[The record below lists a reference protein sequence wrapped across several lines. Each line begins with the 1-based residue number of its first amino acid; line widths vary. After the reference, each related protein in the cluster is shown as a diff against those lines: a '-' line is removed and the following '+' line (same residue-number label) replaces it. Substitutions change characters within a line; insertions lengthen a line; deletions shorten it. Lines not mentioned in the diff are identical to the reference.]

1 MGLRPHLWAAIV
13 PVTCPVHDTCLHET
27 DLQSVFQGCV
37 LLAFTFSLLFLWR
50 GPFSLGSGRDR
61 TSDVPSPCYVHPRD
75 RLEICVAGGAPNRH
89 VSRVCITGIQRD
101 PCYGPLE
108 RVRTLLG
115 VEWRIS
121 QLVERHIIRLG

>member
-37 LLAFTFSLLFLWR
+37 FCWLSLSLFFFLWR
-50 GPFSLGSGRDR
+50 PFSLGSGRDR

-75 RLEICVAGGAPNRH
+75 RLAICVVGGALTRH
-89 VSRVCITGIQRD
+89 GPHVCSTGI
-101 PCYGPLE
+101 
-108 RVRTLLG
+108 
-115 VEWRIS
+115 
-121 QLVERHIIRLG
+121 